1 MYITTVILDHFRLK
15 WWRPNFFSQSFGVP
29 KGSSSWITGGL
40 QVQKAMVLI
49 YNGDEKYF
57 LKKSHLKRVF
67 PRILTHGVFEVLKCL
82 VRTTG
87 RGSCFFKNIL
97 WTLNIEW
104 NLWVVVPTHVC
115 YIYPQSDSPMC
126 WGCGRTRWEA
136 NWSGLGLP
144 ACEVCSKMRLIFCIL
159 HIAPWSWTFSIDE
172 VEMEK
177 DKSEDVWVPKGRSC
191 WQQCCDVEW
200 PWPKMTPQKGLGCWT
215 DFALL
220 WQVKSQLMYIT
231 TVILDHFRLK
241 WWRPNFFSQS
251 FGVPKGSSSW
261 ITGGLQVQKAMV
273 LIYNGDEKYFL
284 KKSHLKRVFPRI
296 LTHGVFEVLKCLVR
310 TTGRGSCFFKNIL
323 WTLNIEWNLWVV
335 VPTHVCYIYPQ
346 SDSPMCWGC
355 GRTRWEA
362 NWSGLG
368 LPACEVCSKMRLI
381 FCILHI
387 APWSWTF
394 SIDEVEMEKDK
405 SEDVWV
411 PKGRSCWQQ
420 CCDVEWPWPKMTPQK
435 GLGCWTDFALLWQVK
450 SQLMYI
456 TTVILDHFRL
466 KWWRPIFFSQSFG
479 VPKESS
485 SWITGGLQVQK
496 AMVLIYNGDEKYFLK
511 KSHLKRVFPRILT
524 HGVFEVLKCLVRTTG
539 RGSCFF

>member
-177 DKSEDVWVPKGRSC
+177 DKSEDVWVPFAWRFATFCHHLSSEYWRRSSAAEAVNSRGM
-191 WQQCCDVEW
+191 QSEAVNSRG
-200 PWPKMTPQKGLGCWT
+200 M
-215 DFALL
+215 
-220 WQVKSQLMYIT
+220 QL
-231 TVILDHFRLK
+231 TVC
-241 WWRPNFFSQS
+241 QS
-251 FGVPKGSSSW
+251 
-261 ITGGLQVQKAMV
+261 
-273 LIYNGDEKYFL
+273 
-284 KKSHLKRVFPRI
+284 
-296 LTHGVFEVLKCLVR
+296 
-310 TTGRGSCFFKNIL
+310 
-323 WTLNIEWNLWVV
+323 WVW
-335 VPTHVCYIYPQ
+335 
-346 SDSPMCWGC
+346 MG
-355 GRTRWEA
+355 
-362 NWSGLG
+362 SGL
-368 LPACEVCSKMRLI
+368 
-381 FCILHI
+381 
-387 APWSWTF
+387 
-394 SIDEVEMEKDK
+394 
-405 SEDVWV
+405 
-411 PKGRSCWQQ
+411 
-420 CCDVEWPWPKMTPQK
+420 
-435 GLGCWTDFALLWQVK
+435 
-450 SQLMYI
+450 
-456 TTVILDHFRL
+456 
-466 KWWRPIFFSQSFG
+466 
-479 VPKESS
+479 SS
-485 SWITGGLQVQK
+485 T
-496 AMVLIYNGDEKYFLK
+496 E
-511 KSHLKRVFPRILT
+511 
-524 HGVFEVLKCLVRTTG
+524 
-539 RGSCFF
+539 